1 MTTAASDRFRIRSPQ
16 RLPLHGRRR
25 HLGYGFAFT
34 LLGACCWSLG
44 GFFVR
49 ATDGVDAW
57 QIIFYRSWVVLV
69 LMSLAMAL
77 HHRRRLPAVL
87 RDAGLNAAIA
97 GVALGLAGLTF
108 VMALFYTTVAQAI
121 FMVGIAP
128 FTAALLGR
136 WILGER
142 VHGSTWIAM
151 FIALAGLAVMVWGST
166 GGGFTGAI
174 LALYSAFCFSCYSVL
189 LRWGQKTDM
198 TASIVWNGA
207 FLILFSTAVLLVP
220 TPLRD
225 HAGAEA
231 FAVGWQNFLII
242 VAMGAVQLS
251 LGLALFTRGSKTVP
265 AAELALLSL
274 AEPMLSP
281 VWVWLAFDEVP
292 SASTLVGGAV
302 ILVALVFR
310 IFAMAGGGRPER
322 VRRER

>member
-1 MTTAASDRFRIRSPQ
+1 MTTTASDRLKVRTGP
-16 RLPLHGRRR
+16 PLRARR
-25 HLGYGFAFT
+25 GQVSYGVAFT

-44 GFFVR
+44 GLFVR
-49 ATDGVDAW
+49 STENVDGW

-69 LMSLAMAL
+69 IMSLAMGL
-77 HHRRRLPAVL
+77 RHRGRLLTVL
-87 RDAGLNAAIA
+87 RAAGINAAIA

-108 VMALFYTTVAQAI
+108 VMSLFYTTVAQAI
-121 FMVGIAP
+121 FMVGVTP
-128 FTAALLGR
+128 FTAALLGW

-151 FIALAGLAVMVWGST
+151 LIALAGLAVMLWGST
-166 GGGFTGAI
+166 GGGFTGAV

-207 FLILFSTAVLLVP
+207 FLILFSTFVLLVP

-225 HAGAEA
+225 HTGIEA
-231 FAVGWQNFLII
+231 FAVGWRNFLII
-242 VAMGAVQLS
+242 VAMGVIQLS

-281 VWVWLAFDEVP
+281 LWVWLAFDEVP

-302 ILVALVFR
+302 ILAALVFR
-310 IFAMAGGGRPER
+310 ILAMTGGA
-322 VRRER
+322 RRETVRQGR